1 MAQTIEANEFATNVL
16 SAQESIKMKLINKNR
31 RTKADFKLPS
41 NGSYST
47 PELRRK
53 VHLSKHVCL
62 HISEVSAV
70 MVGIC
75 QAGVGL
81 IHIASTLEKIDTYI
95 DDLLAFDSLIFT
107 IACITAFWAFR
118 STKILRTLRVS
129 WISETFFMIGLG

>member
-1 MAQTIEANEFATNVL
+1 
-16 SAQESIKMKLINKNR
+16 MKLMNKNML
-31 RTKADFKLPS
+31 TEIDLQLTS
-41 NGSYST
+41 HTSSST

-53 VHLSKHVCL
+53 VQISKHVCL

-81 IHIASTLEKIDTYI
+81 IHIANTVEKIDTYV
-95 DDLLAFDSLIFT
+95 DDVLAFDSLIFT

-118 STKILRTLRVS
+118 ATNIRRTLRIS
-129 WISETFFMIGLG
+129 WISEILFMIGLGLMVIVSLLTAYSSVKK